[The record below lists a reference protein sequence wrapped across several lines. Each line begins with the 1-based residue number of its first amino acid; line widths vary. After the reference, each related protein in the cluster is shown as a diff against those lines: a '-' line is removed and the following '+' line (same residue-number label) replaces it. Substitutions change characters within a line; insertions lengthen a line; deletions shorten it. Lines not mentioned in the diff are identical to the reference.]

1 MIAGAIAVLLAS
13 ARVIARYCLVAC
25 EACFVDL
32 IFKHSLLLVFVSVRI
47 AAMQSSCDFGLG
59 SIIWFIM

>member
-13 ARVIARYCLVAC
+13 GRVIARYCLVAS
-25 EACFVDL
+25 EACFVDS
-32 IFKHSLLLVFVSVRI
+32 IFKHSLLVVLVRI
-47 AAMQSSCDFGLG
+47 AAMQCSYDFGLG

>member
-1 MIAGAIAVLLAS
+1 MIASAIAVLLAS

-32 IFKHSLLLVFVSVRI
+32 IFKHSLLVVLVRI

>member
-25 EACFVDL
+25 EVCFVDL
-32 IFKHSLLLVFVSVRI
+32 IFQHSLLVVLVRI
-47 AAMQSSCDFGLG
+47 AAMQCSCDFALG
-59 SIIWFIM
+59 SIIGS

>member
-1 MIAGAIAVLLAS
+1 MIAGAIAVVLAF

-32 IFKHSLLLVFVSVRI
+32 IFKHIACFVVLVRI
-47 AAMQSSCDFGLG
+47 AAMQCSCDFGLG
-59 SIIWFIM
+59 LIIWFIM

>member
-13 ARVIARYCLVAC
+13 ARVIARNSLVAC

-32 IFKHSLLLVFVSVRI
+32 IFKHSLLVVIVRI
-47 AAMQSSCDFGLG
+47 AAMQCSCDFWTGVDNLVHN
-59 SIIWFIM
+59 I